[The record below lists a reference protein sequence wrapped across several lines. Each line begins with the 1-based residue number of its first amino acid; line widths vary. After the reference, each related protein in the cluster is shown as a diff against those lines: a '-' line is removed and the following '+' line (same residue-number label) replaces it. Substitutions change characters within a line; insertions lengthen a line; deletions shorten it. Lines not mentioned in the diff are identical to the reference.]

1 MSERTKKCSISAKVR
16 KQVKERDGECC
27 IFCESTYEVQLC
39 HIVPRSSG
47 GLGIPENLVCGCF
60 KCHMQMDQ
68 SSHRE
73 EMLEQAN
80 EYLRGIY
87 PEFDRTNKIYK
98 KWSGL
103 FSVC

>member
-16 KQVKERDGECC
+16 KQVKERDSECC

-60 KCHMQMDQ
+60 KCHMKMDQ

-73 EMLEQAN
+73 AMLEQAN
-80 EYLRGIY
+80 DYLRSIY
-87 PEFDRTNKIYK
+87 PDLDQIDRVYK
-98 KWSGL
+98 KWS
-103 FSVC
+103 VQMC